1 MLNVAQMSAQDKIAE
16 AIRRSVKYMPAQ
28 LGQAVMALLSP
39 TSLAVITA
47 TLVAWAGSQFFGI
60 GEIVDIILLA
70 GGFILLGWSV
80 KDVAVN
86 LYRFATGA
94 LNAKMDRDLEVAA
107 QYFARAVVIGGIDLV
122 TAVLLHKSAKDVI
135 ARGKP
140 TIDPGLPDPGP
151 APAGNGLFYKP
162 TVSYPMTLP
171 SGALGETDWYGNIS
185 VTRSQ
190 TLTEQQITYYHESV
204 HSFLAPKLRVLQRL
218 QAGLRASAYW
228 RSALLRYLEE
238 TAAEFYGQ
246 LRVNGIGQAVKA
258 VTFPIDGGY
267 VTWGDLGSE
276 GVAIGNIVVGGYQ
289 FRVRI
294 IPGPMPQPKPQG
306 QPMPAPQPEVTPV
319 PSL

>member
-1 MLNVAQMSAQDKIAE
+1 MSAQEKTAE

-28 LGQAVMALLSP
+28 LGQAVKALLSP
-39 TSLAVITA
+39 ASLAIITA

-70 GGFILLGWSV
+70 GGFLLLGWSV
-80 KDVAVN
+80 KDVAVS

-94 LNAKMDRDLEVAA
+94 LNAKTDRDLEVAA

-135 ARGKP
+135 ARGRP

-151 APAGNGLFYKP
+151 APTGNGLFYKP
-162 TVSYPMTLP
+162 TVSYPVTLP

-190 TLTEQQITYYHESV
+190 TLSEQQITYYHESV
-204 HSFLAPKLRVLQRL
+204 HSFLAPKLRVLMRL
-218 QAGLRASAYW
+218 RAGLRASAYW

-289 FRVRI
+289 LRVRV
-294 IPGPMPQPKPQG
+294 IPGPMPQPNPQG
-306 QPMPAPQPEVTPV
+306 QPISTPRTAASAPG
-319 PSL
+319 L

>member
-16 AIRRSVKYMPAQ
+16 AIRRSVKYMPTQ